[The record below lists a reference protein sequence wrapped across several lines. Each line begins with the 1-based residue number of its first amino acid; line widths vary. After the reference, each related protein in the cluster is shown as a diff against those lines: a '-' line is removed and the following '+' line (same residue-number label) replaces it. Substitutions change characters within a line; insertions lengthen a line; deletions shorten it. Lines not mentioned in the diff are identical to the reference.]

1 MLRSLLTY
9 LLTYFTKVFILYF
22 CQMLGQNVVLT
33 TISQQALAFAAN
45 FFAELFF
52 KSFWISGYIPMLC
65 STIKILNIKNKK
77 KISKP
82 IEYYGIYLCVNFKFN
97 SPKYFGFDL
106 DSGDNIPMMHKCS
119 QVRKKKK
126 IKRNFPGHFTFFK
139 T

>member
-106 DSGDNIPMMHKCS
+106 DSGLRRQYTHDA
-119 QVRKKKK
+119 QVFTIQKKEE
-126 IKRNFPGHFTFFK
+126 NK
-139 T
+139 TKFSWIFCIF